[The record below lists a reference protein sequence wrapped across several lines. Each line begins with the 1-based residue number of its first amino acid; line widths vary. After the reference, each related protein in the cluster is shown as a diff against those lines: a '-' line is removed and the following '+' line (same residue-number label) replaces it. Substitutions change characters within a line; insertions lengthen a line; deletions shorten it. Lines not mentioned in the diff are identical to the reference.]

1 MTVYRIRQDLAV
13 LLVLPIPILTAAIS
27 LVLITTQQPV
37 LVALAVVYIAVSMVL
52 AIRMYRRVRN
62 RTLTVSESGVTV
74 QRDAYRIEAP
84 WSEVVGIDRK
94 RRQGLLADE
103 LVLANPVVTFVDAA
117 GKPTRV
123 PKAAAGHPALQ
134 RIQVS
139 FYDKSWRE
147 GPIGDRLRALLQPS
161 S

>member
-1 MTVYRIRQDLAV
+1 MTVYRIRRDLAA

-27 LVLITTQQPV
+27 LVLITTQRPV
-37 LVALAVVYIAVSMVL
+37 LVVLAVVYVVVSVVL
-52 AIRMYRRVRN
+52 MIRMYRQARR
-62 RTLTVSESGVTV
+62 RTLTVSDTSLVV
-74 QRDAYRIEAP
+74 QRDAYRIGAP

-103 LVLANPVVTFVDAA
+103 LVLASPVVTFVDAA
-117 GKPTRV
+117 DKPTRV

-139 FYDKSWRE
+139 FYDKNWRE
-147 GPIGDRLRALLQPS
+147 GPIGDRLRSLLQPS